1 MGEQAITTPRVLR
14 VEIHYDDGS
23 KDEIRTVPK
32 AKSNL
37 PLYVWSRSSSAS
49 NFNGAYTTGAVAAVA
64 FQTLL
69 TRRLMDNEPRDK
81 DTINLLKTF
90 AHIWCDTD
98 FSPRAKLDSPPE

>member
-1 MGEQAITTPRVLR
+1 MSEQAITTPRVLR

-37 PLYVWSRSSSAS
+37 PLYVWSRSSSVS
-49 NFNGAYTTGAVAAVA
+49 TFKGAYTAGAIAAVV

-81 DTINLLKTF
+81 DTTSLLKTF
-90 AHIWCDTD
+90 GRVWCDADYT
-98 FSPRAKLDSPPE
+98 PPTKLEISSE